1 MSGDNSDTD
10 GDGEFYLRYFQG
22 TQSNFIEFELTPSYQ
37 LRYANSSPP
46 SQLIR
51 RSCTLSNT
59 TVSEFKR
66 IVRESGVMELDD
78 SRWPPPS
85 PTSSRAE
92 LEIKHRNVH
101 ISFNS
106 PFLTSLSAIG
116 KMEDPEGLGIFFD
129 GCTEVKGFAGSL
141 IRGHFNKRPI

>member
-10 GDGEFYLRYFQG
+10 GEGEFYLRYYQG
-22 TQSNFIEFELTPSYQ
+22 TQSNFIEFELTPSYT

-46 SQLIR
+46 SLIR
-51 RSCTLSNT
+51 RSCTLSDT

-66 IVRESGVMELDD
+66 IVRESGVLELDD
-78 SRWPPPS
+78 SRWPRPHPG
-85 PTSSRAE
+85 TTRAE
-92 LEIKHRNVH
+92 LEIKHRQVH
-101 ISFNS
+101 ISFDS
-106 PFLTSLSAIG
+106 EFITSGGMIG
-116 KMEDPEGLGIFFD
+116 KTMDPEGLGIFFD